1 MRKEDV
7 LLSMKAKIFTVLA
20 SILLLG
26 SLVFGQAP
34 AKNSTVSFPKKD
46 TSLNFMPLSEV
57 KEGMKGNAWTVF
69 QGTQPEE
76 FNVEILGILPGAVGP
91 KQDLIIGR
99 ISGGGANRTAV
110 FAGMSG
116 SPVYINGKLIGALS
130 YSFPFSKEAICGIT
144 PIEQMIKIFE
154 QKGSAAQKADNPRAV
169 SFKELASTEWKP
181 VFPRN
186 SRVVSSVLAGADG
199 QPQLNALAGQTFMP
213 IATPVSFS
221 GFSQEVLNQFAPQ
234 LMSVGL
240 LPVSAAGGSSTLTPL
255 KKADDKTLVGGT
267 SVSMQLTR
275 GDFSMAAA
283 GTVTFRDGDKIYA
296 FGHPFLSLGTA
307 DLPMSESHV
316 ITVVPSIANSFKMA
330 VPDAMVG
337 SMTQD
342 RNTGVFGKLGQ
353 QPRMIP
359 VKINMITS
367 RNQQETFTFEVA
379 RDSFLTPILLNMTLA
394 NAISSYERGLGDST
408 ISVDGEVSLKGEKP
422 IKIERRFTGP
432 FAMQFASGSVAMP
445 VGTLFSSGFENF
457 EISGINLNVTSM
469 DGDKTAGLERIS
481 LDRTEVKAGESFE
494 VQAYIRTNNGRTF
507 VQRIPVKIPAGTP
520 AGSLLVSVGD
530 GNMVQRISS
539 ASQFVPK
546 DIGELVKTI
555 NEVKKNDRL
564 YVQTYRVTTGAII
577 GANELPNL
585 PPSVMATL
593 NNDRTAGAFKPTM
606 LTVLT
611 DQEVPP
617 AEYVITGQQALAIEV
632 IK

>member
-1 MRKEDV
+1 
-7 LLSMKAKIFTVLA
+7 MKAKIFTLFA
-20 SILLLG
+20 SILMLSG
-26 SLVFGQAP
+26 LVFGQVQ
-34 AKNSTVSFPKKD
+34 AKDSTGNTAVKGS
-46 TSLNFMPLSEV
+46 SLNIMPLSEV
-57 KEGMKGNAWTVF
+57 KEGMKGNAMTVF

-99 ISGGGANRTAV
+99 ISGGGADRTHV

-116 SPVYINGKLIGALS
+116 SPVYINGKLVGALS

-144 PIEQMIKIFE
+144 PVEQMIKIFE
-154 QKGSAAQKADNPRAV
+154 QKGSVTQKADNPRAV

-186 SRVVSSVLAGADG
+186 ATVVSSVLTGADG
-199 QPQLNALAGQTFMP
+199 QQQLNSLAGQTFMP

-221 GFSQEVLNQFAPQ
+221 GFSQEILNRFAPQ

-240 LPVSAAGGSSTLTPL
+240 LPVSAAGGSSNISPM
-255 KKADDKTLVGGT
+255 KKIDDKTLLGGS
-267 SVSMQLTR
+267 SVSMHLTR
-275 GDFSMAAA
+275 GDFSMAAS

-330 VPDAMVG
+330 VPDALVG

-353 QPRMIP
+353 QPKMIP
-359 VKINMITS
+359 VKINMTTS
-367 RNQQETFTFEVA
+367 RNQQETFNFEVA
-379 RDSFLTPILLNMTLA
+379 RDSFLTPILINMTLA
-394 NAISSYERGLGDST
+394 NGISAYERGLGDST
-408 ISVDGEVSLKGEKP
+408 ISVDGEVTIAGQKP

-432 FAMQFASGSVAMP
+432 FALQFASGSVAMP
-445 VGTLFSSGFENF
+445 VGTLFNSGFENF
-457 EISGINLNVTSM
+457 DISSINLNVTSI
-469 DGDKTAGLERIS
+469 DGDKTANLERIS
-481 LDRTEVKAGESFE
+481 LDRTEIKAGESFE
-494 VQAYIRTNNGRTF
+494 VQAYIRTNNGKTF

-530 GNMVQRISS
+530 GNSVQRVSS

-546 DIGELVKTI
+546 DIGELIKTI

-593 NNDRTAGAFKPTM
+593 NNDRTAGAFKPTL

-617 AEYVITGQQALAIEV
+617 AEYVISGQQVLAIEV